1 MGAMAPRQS
10 LFEQFRGAEASL
22 AELNWLLLLRFKG
35 AMQPCP
41 DEIVYPGHA
50 DQYSVKVR
58 FGRLGIVD
66 ILAGPNLTSPEIESI
81 GDQIASELLT
91 SSGTR
96 IASVIPFAHLPVDG
110 WYRHGNLLQILPA
123 PKSAPRPISLMAD
136 HPFLLQFSFPTSS
149 NWAVRNIR
157 KATRGGE
164 ISLLLSG
171 LLAGTVR
178 RPVDSGRHH
187 WTFVSRGSGQ
197 TLAAEYLQEGY
208 VCPGFFDESDEWEPT
223 EGMPQLPEVEA
234 HDYYS
239 RWAIDGESRFEIPRN
254 LPELI
259 TGFYKLPAKL
269 RDQFLRACFWFD
281 LAGRFYVDSRST
293 AFAAL
298 VSSVEALMPPVSD
311 GSACTA
317 CGKHVGKSISQQFV
331 DFLDEMAPSA
341 GEIEKARRKLY
352 AVRSA
357 LLHGGRLLP
366 SDYLGFSPGPGL
378 ADEFENMEQAQH
390 LVRLV
395 LATWLGRQVG
405 PARN

>member
-1 MGAMAPRQS
+1 MASGQS

-35 AMQPCP
+35 AMQPCA

-66 ILAGPNLTSPEIESI
+66 ILAGPNLTAPEIDAL
-81 GDQIASELLT
+81 GDQIAYELLT
-91 SSGTR
+91 SNGTR
-96 IASVIPFAHLPVDG
+96 IASVIPFAHLSVDG
-110 WYRHGNLLQILPA
+110 WYRHGNVLQILPA

-136 HPFLLQFSFPTSS
+136 HPFLLQFSFPTSP

-157 KATRGGE
+157 KAARGGE

-171 LLAGTVR
+171 LLAGTVH
-178 RPVDSGRHH
+178 RPVGGGRHH
-187 WTFVSRGSGQ
+187 WSLVSRGSGQ
-197 TLAAEYLQEGY
+197 DLAAEYLQEGY
-208 VCPGFFDESDEWEPT
+208 VCSGFVDESDDWEPT
-223 EGMPQLPEVEA
+223 EGLPQLPEVEP

-239 RWAIDGESRFEIPRN
+239 RWAINGESRFEVPKN
-254 LPELI
+254 LPALI
-259 TGFYKLPAKL
+259 DGFYKLSAKL

-281 LAGRFYVDSRST
+281 LAGRFYVESRSA

-298 VSSVEALMPPVSD
+298 VSSVEALMPPAYD
-311 GSACTA
+311 GTACTA
-317 CGKHVGKSISQQFV
+317 CGKHLGKSISQQFV
-331 DFLDEMAPSA
+331 DFLDEMAPSV
-341 GEIEKARRKLY
+341 GEIEKARKKLY

-378 ADEFENMEQAQH
+378 AEEFENMERAQR

-395 LATWLGRQVG
+395 LATWLGRQVELVK
-405 PARN
+405 N